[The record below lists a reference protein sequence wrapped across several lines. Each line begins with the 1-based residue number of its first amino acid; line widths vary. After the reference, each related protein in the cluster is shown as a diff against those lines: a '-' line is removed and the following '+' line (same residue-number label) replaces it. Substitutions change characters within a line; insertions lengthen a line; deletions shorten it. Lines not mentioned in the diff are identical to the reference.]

1 MKQKRFLKLGWVLLL
16 TVLVLGLLVSG
27 FLIYPAKASHQQAT
41 RHLDTASMSATI
53 YLATATLAPVFQDRI
68 DQEVPGAVNNAIV
81 GIVGSLPAADRGWA
95 TEMATAL
102 ISPSAT
108 LTRLVP
114 QQGGL
119 AAGLRLSLYPGDP
132 QPINANML
140 IKFSV
145 LNSTTV
151 QVRAQPMPG
160 SPALVNGPI
169 ATFQI
174 PFGQLNGI
182 SATPTCGDAALAMN
196 LQLPVMLS
204 QEEAAPQVQQRAIS
218 DTVSLS
224 SRQQPLISR
233 RQQTIPDSTSSSY
246 VEIPASS
253 LASMGS
259 SIGSLPISNNLTAQ
273 NIQIT
278 VQDSTLVITSDI
290 MLDSSFRIGVATT
303 TVQPTAASGDLTVHV
318 LQTELTVFGIFTFP
332 YDTYDQQIEQ
342 TLNSKLSTAL
352 TGKFTVTNAV
362 IGPNSHIPCAASDS
376 LILTGTTSLL

>member
-1 MKQKRFLKLGWVLLL
+1 MKQKHFLKIERVLPL

-27 FLIYPAKASHQQAT
+27 FLIYPVKASHQQAT
-41 RHLDTASMSATI
+41 RHLDTASMSATV
-53 YLATATLAPVFQDRI
+53 YLATATLALVFQDRI
-68 DQEVPGAVNNAIV
+68 DQEVPGAVNNAIANM
-81 GIVGSLPAADRGWA
+81 VGSLPAADRGWA
-95 TEMATAL
+95 REMATTL

-108 LTRLVP
+108 LTRLAP
-114 QQGGL
+114 QAGGL
-119 AAGLRLSLYPGDP
+119 AAGIRLSLYPGDP

-151 QVRAQPMPG
+151 QVNAQPMPG

-174 PFGQLNGI
+174 PLGQLSSI
-182 SATPTCGDAALAMN
+182 SATPSCGDAALAMN

-204 QEEAAPQVQQRAIS
+204 QGEAAPQVQQSAIF

-224 SRQQPLISR
+224 SRQQA
-233 RQQTIPDSTSSSY
+233 IPDRTSSY

-253 LASMGS
+253 LAAMGS

-303 TVQPTAASGDLTVHV
+303 TVQPTAANGALAVHVLKTDLTV
-318 LQTELTVFGIFTFP
+318 FDIFTFP

-342 TLNSKLSTAL
+342 TLNAKLSTAL
-352 TGKFTVTNAV
+352 TGKFTVTNAA
-362 IGPNSHIPCAASDS
+362 IGPNPHIPCAASDS
-376 LILTGTTSLL
+376 LILTGTTGLL

>member
-1 MKQKRFLKLGWVLLL
+1 MKQKRFLQIGWVLLL
-16 TVLVLGLLVSG
+16 TVLLLGLLVSG
-27 FLIYPAKASHQQAT
+27 FLIHPAKASHQQAT

-68 DQEVPGAVNNAIV
+68 DQEVPGAVNNAIA
-81 GIVGSLPAADRGWA
+81 GIVGNLPAADRVWA

-151 QVRAQPMPG
+151 QVSAQPMPG

-169 ATFQI
+169 ASFQI
-174 PFGQLNGI
+174 PIGQI
-182 SATPTCGDAALAMN
+182 SSISTTPTCGDAALAMN

-204 QEEAAPQVQQRAIS
+204 QGEATPQVQQRAIY

-233 RQQTIPDSTSSSY
+233 RQQTTPDSTNSY

-278 VQDSTLVITSDI
+278 VQDSNLVITADI
-290 MLDSSFRIGVATT
+290 MLDSSFRIGVVTT
-303 TVQPTAASGDLTVHV
+303 TVQPIAANGNLAVHVLKTDLTV
-318 LQTELTVFGIFTFP
+318 FDIFTFP
-332 YDTYDQQIEQ
+332 YDTYNQQIEQ

>member
-1 MKQKRFLKLGWVLLL
+1 MKQKRFSKIEWVLLL
-16 TVLVLGLLVSG
+16 TALVVGLLASG
-27 FLIYPAKASHQQAT
+27 FLIYPAKASHQQT
-41 RHLDTASMSATI
+41 PHLSATASMNATV
-53 YLATATLAPVFQDRI
+53 YLATATLAPIFQDRI
-68 DQEVPGAVNNAIV
+68 DQEVPGAVNRAIANIL
-81 GIVGSLPAADRGWA
+81 GTLPAADRAWA
-95 TEMATAL
+95 AEMATTL

-108 LTRLVP
+108 LTRLAP
-114 QQGGL
+114 QSGGL
-119 AAGLRLSLYPGDP
+119 AAGIRLSLYPGDP

-151 QVRAQPMPG
+151 QVSAQPMSG

-174 PFGQLNGI
+174 PFGQLNSI
-182 SATPTCGDAALAMN
+182 SATPSCGDAALAMS
-196 LQLPVMLS
+196 LQLPFLLS
-204 QEEAAPQVQQRAIS
+204 QGEVVPQVRQRVIS
-218 DTVSLS
+218 DTVSLN

-233 RQQTIPDSTSSSY
+233 RQQAIPDRTSSY

-259 SIGSLPISNNLTAQ
+259 SIGSLPINNNLTAQ
-273 NIQIT
+273 NIQIS
-278 VQDSTLVITSDI
+278 VQEGTLVITSDI

-303 TVQPTAASGDLTVHV
+303 TVQPIAANGALAVHV
-318 LQTELTVFGIFTFP
+318 LKTDLTVFGIFTFP

-352 TGKFTVTNAV
+352 TGKFTVTNAA